1 MRTILIALLMTL
13 TTQVGAEE
21 PLSRYVLVA
30 YFQVDEKTPA
40 LAPAG
45 VELRSDKEHLI
56 WNQFTRAP
64 RKIGAIWTLFC
75 WLKS

>member
-40 LAPAG
+40 LAPL
-45 VELRSDKEHLI
+45 VSSC
-56 WNQFTRAP
+56 
-64 RKIGAIWTLFC
+64 GAI
-75 WLKS
+75 KST

>member
-45 VELRSDKEHLI
+45 VELRSDKEHL
-56 WNQFTRAP
+56 N
-64 RKIGAIWTLFC
+64 
-75 WLKS
+75 